1 MFRWLIEQIERRRNF
16 ILYAAIGVSGATLDF
31 VLFEILFW
39 AGLSMQIANFI
50 SVSAGIINNFFLNA
64 RLNFRVSDRLLRRFA
79 AFYAVGMVGLALSAA
94 ILELGVGWLGFSA
107 RISKASSIVI
117 VVVTQYSLN
126 KVLAFRVR
134 DVKLPTPK

>member
-1 MFRWLIEQIERRRNF
+1 VLSWLVEQLLEQIERRRNF
-16 ILYAAIGVSGATLDF
+16 ITYAVIGVSGATLDF
-31 VLFEILFW
+31 VLFEIFLW

-50 SVSAGIINNFFLNA
+50 SVSAGITNNFFLNA
-64 RLNFRVSDRLLRRFA
+64 RLNFRVSDQLLRRFA

-107 RISKASSIVI
+107 RIAKASSIVI

-126 KVLAFRVR
+126 KVLAFRR
-134 DVKLPTPK
+134 GT

>member
-1 MFRWLIEQIERRRNF
+1 MEQIERRRNF
-16 ILYAAIGVSGATLDF
+16 ILYSAIGVSGATLDF

-39 AGLSMQIANFI
+39 AGSSMQIANFI

-64 RLNFRVSDRLLRRFA
+64 RLNFRVSDRLIRRFA

-107 RISKASSIVI
+107 RVAKASSIVI

-126 KVLAFRVR
+126 KVLAFRR
-134 DVKLPTPK
+134 GA